1 MSIFAL
7 LILGALCGGAAM
19 IVPFWLMWDIFD
31 SRGFK
36 DSTVVRTGVIT
47 GVVVCLAFIFGVLG
61 LTTESAET
69 WTASYE
75 AQKAT
80 IEASVESENL
90 SGLEKFELV
99 KQASE
104 LNKELAERK
113 AKADR
118 WHWVYYGGNPYADCE
133 LIRL

>member
-1 MSIFAL
+1 MSIIGIIFLSLLLGIMGFLIALVVMAVFVSGGYLYTRHFA
-7 LILGALCGGAAM
+7 IA
-19 IVPFWLMWDIFD
+19 IV
-31 SRGFK
+31 
-36 DSTVVRTGVIT
+36 VGVA
-47 GVVVCLAFIFGVLG
+47 VLVASVFIGIG
-61 LTTESAET
+61 LVTESAET
-69 WTASYE
+69 WVASYE

-99 KQASE
+99 KKATE
-104 LNKELAERK
+104 LNGEMAERK

-118 WHWVYYGGNPYADCE
+118 WYWVYYGGNPYADCE